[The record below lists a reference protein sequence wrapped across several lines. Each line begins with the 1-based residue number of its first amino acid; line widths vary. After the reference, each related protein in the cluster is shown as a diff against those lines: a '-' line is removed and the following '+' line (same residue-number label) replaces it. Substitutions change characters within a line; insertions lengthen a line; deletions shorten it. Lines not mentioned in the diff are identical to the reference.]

1 MAVSSE
7 QGLSS
12 SSSAGNGSDN
22 DTFTV
27 PLRIV
32 APGTVAP
39 HGSGAGEYAPTRLP
53 SSTTD
58 APPIGGTQAQTR
70 EHVFGRCLLKR
81 GALSYCPGQGKPQV
95 TVDDAVLGFDS
106 ALYDRKMS
114 PSSPQFDPTFDVDL
128 LNAAIFRVGEV
139 WASRDLLCKALD
151 CRASCE
157 GFTKKI
163 EKKWVGCNRVG
174 EPSSTR
180 VFAGGELKANCTLH
194 MTIKPL
200 VKSRYE
206 RPKKQGETKAKYEY
220 KDEWSK
226 PIELVDNENAKVR
239 FSTCHGGQCRPGRQN
254 RIATQQP
261 SGNYLK
267 KIPDQT
273 MYSLLHMYEQNGG
286 CISSSTIKNV
296 IGPVWPKHK
305 AMTKHDVFNIK
316 AKIQKLLPV
325 FKRTNGDFQTFQEQ
339 ATSSELL
346 SGIDDAPSL
355 NDDEA
360 YDMAASAWFEIRNS
374 FGGNSEEA
382 VFQFVDYLE
391 LIQARAKG
399 FTFKLAEDTSGKKSK
414 LLGVLWMTATM
425 RRNFEL
431 YGDYISLDMMKRGL
445 NTLLWPYIGVAM
457 YDNMRKLCWL
467 LRNMSSTRQL

>member
-1 MAVSSE
+1 MRVSRRTLLGRRRDKLHEEHTAKTHVSKAKEAESREHQGERRKAAVEPSMSNSPLPPTAATAAAAAAATAGLRLPTMAVSSE

-206 RPKKQGETKAKYEY
+206 RPKKQDETKVKYEY
-220 KDEWSK
+220 KDQWDM
-226 PIELVDNENAKVR
+226 PIELVDNENASR
-239 FSTCHGGQCRPGRQN
+239 
-254 RIATQQP
+254 
-261 SGNYLK
+261 
-267 KIPDQT
+267 
-273 MYSLLHMYEQNGG
+273 
-286 CISSSTIKNV
+286 
-296 IGPVWPKHK
+296 
-305 AMTKHDVFNIK
+305 
-316 AKIQKLLPV
+316 
-325 FKRTNGDFQTFQEQ
+325 
-339 ATSSELL
+339 
-346 SGIDDAPSL
+346 
-355 NDDEA
+355 
-360 YDMAASAWFEIRNS
+360 
-374 FGGNSEEA
+374 
-382 VFQFVDYLE
+382 
-391 LIQARAKG
+391 
-399 FTFKLAEDTSGKKSK
+399 
-414 LLGVLWMTATM
+414 
-425 RRNFEL
+425 
-431 YGDYISLDMMKRGL
+431 
-445 NTLLWPYIGVAM
+445 
-457 YDNMRKLCWL
+457 
-467 LRNMSSTRQL
+467 

>member
-1 MAVSSE
+1 MTHGGPGERAGEPPHVARPPKRQATRRAHCENTCVEGEGESREHQGERRKAAVEPSMSNSPLPPTAATAAAAAAATAGLRLPTMAVSSE

-206 RPKKQGETKAKYEY
+206 RPKKQDETKVKYEY
-220 KDEWSK
+220 KDQWDM
-226 PIELVDNENAKVR
+226 PIELVDNENASR
-239 FSTCHGGQCRPGRQN
+239 
-254 RIATQQP
+254 
-261 SGNYLK
+261 
-267 KIPDQT
+267 
-273 MYSLLHMYEQNGG
+273 
-286 CISSSTIKNV
+286 
-296 IGPVWPKHK
+296 
-305 AMTKHDVFNIK
+305 
-316 AKIQKLLPV
+316 
-325 FKRTNGDFQTFQEQ
+325 
-339 ATSSELL
+339 
-346 SGIDDAPSL
+346 
-355 NDDEA
+355 
-360 YDMAASAWFEIRNS
+360 
-374 FGGNSEEA
+374 
-382 VFQFVDYLE
+382 
-391 LIQARAKG
+391 
-399 FTFKLAEDTSGKKSK
+399 
-414 LLGVLWMTATM
+414 
-425 RRNFEL
+425 
-431 YGDYISLDMMKRGL
+431 
-445 NTLLWPYIGVAM
+445 
-457 YDNMRKLCWL
+457 
-467 LRNMSSTRQL
+467 